1 MMIMSL
7 ETTTRFVL
15 HSHSWYAFW
24 LGTYFY
30 EYLST
35 SIFLDYCCQ
44 TSFAEF
50 SICMYARFPKCGLW
64 KNLVSFQ
71 TSSGVFPFNQTSG
84 TRLRM
89 WAVVCTSSPHR
100 FLGRLV
106 AANMLRA
113 ISIIRFCCS
122 MLCSEHYDVEYLWII
137 LFRRDIFWNASDIN
151 SFALSDCSLCICI
164 RWIPLGWLSL
174 PFSGLFLLCCILEM
188 LRLFCCNHLQ
198 KVHQLRIQCI
208 QCIEWQ

>member
-1 MMIMSL
+1 MHD
-7 ETTTRFVL
+7 FQNV
-15 HSHSWYAFW
+15 
-24 LGTYFY
+24 
-30 EYLST
+30 
-35 SIFLDYCCQ
+35 
-44 TSFAEF
+44 
-50 SICMYARFPKCGLW
+50 

-89 WAVVCTSSPHR
+89 WAVVCTASPHR

-151 SFALSDCSLCICI
+151 SFALSDCNLCILYSLDSI
-164 RWIPLGWLSL
+164 RVIISSVFWTISA
-174 PFSGLFLLCCILEM
+174 LLHIGQDYSAVIIYKKSINFE
-188 LRLFCCNHLQ
+188 FNASNASNDN
-198 KVHQLRIQCI
+198 KVT
-208 QCIEWQ
+208 